1 MKYTIRFSGQFKKS
15 YKLCKRRGYDM
26 TKLQTV
32 MRILGEQGFLPAE
45 YRPHVLSGNWAGIC
59 TAPRGLRALGSLK
72 EGMPTY
78 QTKKFPASA
87 GIFLR
92 FFTFFYARINKNPI
106 FAP

>member
-59 TAPRGLRALGSLK
+59 TAPRGIRALGNLK

-78 QTKKFPASA
+78 PTKKSCF
-87 GIFLR
+87 GGN
-92 FFTFFYARINKNPI
+92 FFAFFCGFYARI
-106 FAP
+106 